1 MLKVNE
7 QEIGEDKRCSSK
19 VDRPHQSRPR
29 SQRGEC
35 HISSHICSLLT
46 DNLTEIFKEFTF
58 SNKDMSALLILSM
71 AVDNSRA
78 NETAL
83 SARFVTDARPFFS

>member
-1 MLKVNE
+1 MKIKDAVQKLIDRTKAD
-7 QEIGEDKRCSSK
+7 QEVSASGKY
-19 VDRPHQSRPR
+19 
-29 SQRGEC
+29 

-46 DNLTEIFKEFTF
+46 DSLTEIFKEFTF